1 MKARFGEYLIGAI
14 SIVGIVNAFSTCQ
27 LRKNGGS
34 AITFLKSSNEIA
46 LVSRRRREGNTFSST
61 SPSNFSF
68 ALEAKKRSKQR
79 LMNKS
84 QTAEEQ
90 QIQPVTNNEIRS
102 EKSNNPTEPQDTI
115 RVRIWKALSQAQSKE
130 MSLQQ
135 LGAIVGERKIGDLK
149 SHLVHVEKQA
159 KTFGNKSKDWKE
171 RRGVLEF
178 FENTGS
184 KGKQIKICYRKG
196 EKGLTYIWIE

>member
-1 MKARFGEYLIGAI
+1 MRVWFGEYLIGAI
-14 SIVGIVNAFSTCQ
+14 SIVGIVVNAFSTSH
-27 LRKNGGS
+27 LRKGS
-34 AITFLKSSNEIA
+34 ITFLKSSSYEIA
-46 LVSRRRREGNTFSST
+46 LVSRRLGDGNTCSFSST
-61 SPSNFSF
+61 CNFSF
-68 ALEAKKRSKQR
+68 ALEAKKGSKPR
-79 LMNKS
+79 LMKQFQS
-84 QTAEEQ
+84 LEQ
-90 QIQPVTNNEIRS
+90 EQIQPATSDKVRS
-102 EKSNNPTEPQDTI
+102 EKSNHSIEPQDTI

-159 KTFGNKSKDWKE
+159 KTFGNKSKDWKK
-171 RRGVLEF
+171 RRGLLEF

-184 KGKQIKICYRKG
+184 KGKQVKICYRKG

>member
-1 MKARFGEYLIGAI
+1 MKARFREYLIGAI
-14 SIVGIVNAFSTCQ
+14 SIVGIVNAFSM
-27 LRKNGGS
+27 RKTGGS
-34 AITFLKSSNEIA
+34 TITFLKSRNEIA
-46 LVSRRRREGNTFSST
+46 LVSRSCRDGNAYSYT
-61 SPSNFSF
+61 SPSDFSF
-68 ALEAKKRSKQR
+68 ALKAKKGSKRR

-90 QIQPVTNNEIRS
+90 QIQPATNNEIRS
-102 EKSNNPTEPQDTI
+102 GKSRNPKKPQDTI